1 VIRVVV
7 DDLAFM
13 VVDAVLRPADERLDP
28 ITPGGVRLDAQAGP
42 RFREQRQAQ
51 FPFDVGA
58 AVVTGAGELP
68 AGLVIHLVLQSAE
81 RPLSRESVR
90 QALVSAWQRAGD
102 WGLKRLAAPLV
113 GAGAGQ
119 LQMEEAAALVCATWK
134 GRKVESDQT
143 LDLVLEREDDRVVIE
158 AIVRRESGAS

>member
-1 VIRVVV
+1 MIRVVV
-7 DDLAFM
+7 DDLAFLA
-13 VVDAVLRPADERLDP
+13 VDAILRPADERLEP
-28 ITPGGVRLDAQAGP
+28 ITPGGVRLDTQAGP

-68 AGLVIHLVLQSAE
+68 AGFVIHLVLQSSE
-81 RPLSRESVR
+81 RPVSRDSVR

-102 WGLKRLAAPLV
+102 WGLKRLATPLV

-119 LQMEEAAALVCATWK
+119 LPVEEAAVLLRETWRD
-134 GRKVESDQT
+134 RKAAPGET
-143 LDLVLEREDDRVVIE
+143 LDLVIEREEDRGLVEAVVL
-158 AIVRRESGAS
+158 RESR

>member
-7 DDLAFM
+7 DDLAFLE
-13 VVDAVLRPADERLDP
+13 VDAVLRAADERLEP
-28 ITPGGVRLDAQAGP
+28 ITAVGVRLDAQAGP

-58 AVVTGAGELP
+58 AVVTGAGSLP
-68 AGLVIHLVLQSAE
+68 AEFVIHLVLQSAG
-81 RPLSRESVR
+81 RPVSRESVR

-113 GAGAGQ
+113 GAGAAQ
-119 LQMEEAAALVCATWK
+119 LPVEEAAALLRDTWRE
-134 GRKVESDQT
+134 RKPGAGET
-143 LDLVLEREDDRVVIE
+143 LDLVIEREEDRGLVESVVL
-158 AIVRRESGAS
+158 REETPR